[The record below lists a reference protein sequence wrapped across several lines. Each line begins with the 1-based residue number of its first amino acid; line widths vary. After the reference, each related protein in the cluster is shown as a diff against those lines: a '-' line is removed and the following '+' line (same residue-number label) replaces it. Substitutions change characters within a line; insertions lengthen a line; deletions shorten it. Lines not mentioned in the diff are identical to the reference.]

1 MGQRSRKRS
10 AVRAA
15 TRPATPPAAEP
26 TVPVTPPRGY
36 ARMRAKDEAVRAGLE
51 PYAPGERPVA
61 VLVSAAIATA
71 LALANVVALIAGV
84 TFEGKHPSAIS
95 VLIFA
100 AVMLAA
106 AGGLLRMRYWAIL
119 GFEALLA
126 LIVLVFA
133 LLLVRASNVWAV
145 VIALAVI
152 PLGSWLFWK
161 LVRVMARVQ
170 IPQRRVP

>member
-1 MGQRSRKRS
+1 VGQRSRKRS
-10 AVRAA
+10 AVRA
-15 TRPATPPAAEP
+15 TPAPQP
-26 TVPVTPPRGY
+26 TEAPRGY
-36 ARMRAKDEAVRAGLE
+36 ARTRAKDDAVRAELE
-51 PYAPGERPVA
+51 PYGPGERPVA
-61 VLVSAAIATA
+61 VVIAALLATA
-71 LALANVVALIAGV
+71 LALANVIALVAGV
-84 TFEGKHPSAIS
+84 TFEGKHPSALS

-106 AGGLLRMRYWAIL
+106 AVGLLRMRYWAIL

-133 LLLVRASNVWAV
+133 LLLVRASNVSAV
-145 VIALAVI
+145 VVALVVI

-170 IPQRRVP
+170 IPQRRVS